1 MRRFA
6 GNKSRLCSIPRRLS
20 RRLCYR
26 DHVWFFHATKH
37 VSANRNRER
46 EKVTNTTIAPEDL
59 QKSILQHLEKSLGKD
74 TQNATLYDWRTSLS
88 LALRDLVV
96 DPWFR
101 STRKTYEAAGKRV
114 YYLSMEFL
122 IGRLLEDVAINLGA
136 EDASRKALADLGL
149 EYDKVVRDEPDA
161 ALGNGGLGRLAACF
175 LDSLST
181 LGIPAYG
188 YGIRYEHGLFEQH
201 FEDGRQIEVAEGWLA
216 QRHTW
221 EFERPE
227 VTYRIGFGGHVNG
240 NWEPAE
246 TVIAN
251 AYDTP
256 ILGWKGRWANT
267 LRLWSAKPT
276 VLFDLGSFNRG
287 DLVGAVVPEALARAI
302 SRVLYPDDTTE
313 AGKELRLKQ
322 EYFFTSA
329 SLQDIVRRFGSEGYA
344 IDTLAD
350 HVAIQL
356 NDTHPA
362 IAGPELIRLLADDH
376 GVEMARAIEI
386 ARDCLAYTNHTLLP
400 EALERWDLGLF
411 ARTLPRHLQ
420 IIETIEAD
428 HLSRTGSHV
437 RIIEDHSVKMGE
449 LAFIMAHCVNGVSA
463 LHSEL
468 VKKTVFADLNRDYP
482 GRIIN
487 QTNGVTPRR
496 WLYNCNAPLRELIN
510 RTIGENWVDDLDQ
523 LKKLETHVSDAGFLE
538 DFMAAKQANK
548 KRLANWLGEQVG
560 QTVDPAAM
568 FDIQIKR
575 IHEYKRQFMNIL
587 ETIAHWNEIRDNPN
601 GDWTP
606 RLKIFGGKAAP
617 GYFVA
622 KEIIHLIND
631 VSRVIN
637 TDPVTRD
644 RLKVIYPPNYNVSM
658 AEVLIPAADLS
669 EQISTAG
676 KEASGTG
683 NMKFA
688 LNGALTIGTLDGA
701 NVEIRERVGEE
712 NFFLF
717 GLTAEEVVNR
727 RTQHDFSRTAIAN
740 SPHLARVLNQIA
752 DGLFSAGDPGRYHG
766 LVTLLYEHD
775 YFLVTCDF
783 DDYHAT
789 QNKVDTA
796 FVDRRR
802 WSEMAALNTARS
814 GWFSSDRTIEGYAK
828 DIWNTPSLLDKSG
841 S

>member
-1 MRRFA
+1 M
-6 GNKSRLCSIPRRLS
+6 
-20 RRLCYR
+20 
-26 DHVWFFHATKH
+26 TK
-37 VSANRNRER
+37 
-46 EKVTNTTIAPEDL
+46 TIASDDL
-59 QKSILQHLEKSLGKD
+59 QFNILRHLKKSLGKD
-74 TQNATLYDWRTSLS
+74 TANATLYDWRTSLS

-96 DPWFR
+96 DPWFQ

-122 IGRLLEDVAINLGA
+122 IGRLLEDVAVNLGA
-136 EDASRKALADLGL
+136 ESASRAALESLGL
-149 EYDKVVRDEPDA
+149 DYDEVVHDEPDA

-201 FEDGRQIEVAEGWLA
+201 FENGRQIEVAEGWLS

-227 VTYRIGFGGHVNG
+227 VNYPVGFGGHVNG
-240 NWEPAE
+240 TWEPAE

-256 ILGWKGRWANT
+256 ILGWKARWANT

-329 SLQDIVRRFGSEGYA
+329 SLQDIVRRFKSEGFG
-344 IDTLAD
+344 IETLPD

-362 IAGPELIRLLADDH
+362 IAGPELVRLLVDEN
-376 GVEMARAIEI
+376 GVEMKTAIDI
-386 ARDCLAYTNHTLLP
+386 AKACLAYTNHTLLP

-411 ARTLPRHLQ
+411 ARTLPRHLH
-420 IIETIEAD
+420 IIEIIEEE
-428 HLSRTGSHV
+428 HLAATGSHV

-449 LAFIMAHCVNGVSA
+449 LAFVMAHRVNGVSA

-468 VKKTVFADLNRDYP
+468 VKKTVFHDLNQTYP
-482 GRIIN
+482 DRIIN

-496 WLYNCNAPLRELIN
+496 WLYSCNPPLRSLISE
-510 RTIGENWVDDLDQ
+510 TIGEGWVDDLEQ
-523 LKKLETHVSDAGFLE
+523 LSRLEPHCADSGFL
-538 DFMAAKQANK
+538 DAFMAAKRANK
-548 KRLANWLGEQVG
+548 ERLANWFADKTDLQI
-560 QTVDPAAM
+560 DPSAM
-568 FDIQIKR
+568 FDVQIKR

-601 GDWTP
+601 GEWIP

-617 GYFVA
+617 GYVVA

-631 VSRVIN
+631 VAKVIN
-637 TDPVTRD
+637 ADPVTQD
-644 RLKVIYPPNYNVSM
+644 RLKVVYPPNYNVSM
-658 AEVLIPAADLS
+658 AEILIPAADLS

-701 NVEIRERVGEE
+701 NVEIRERVGAE

-717 GLTAEEVVNR
+717 GLTAEEVVER
-727 RTQHDFSRTAIAN
+727 RNQHDFSRAAIAA
-740 SPHLARVLNQIA
+740 SPRLTRVLNQIA
-752 DGLFSAGDPGRYHG
+752 DGLFSPGDPGRYHG
-766 LVTLLYEHD
+766 LVRLLHEHD

-783 DDYHAT
+783 DDYFDT
-789 QNKVDTA
+789 QRRVDST
-796 FVDRRR
+796 FVDHAR
-802 WSEMAALNTARS
+802 WARMAALNTARS
-814 GWFSSDRTIEGYAK
+814 GWFSSDRTIRGYAE
-828 DIWNTPSLLDKSG
+828 DIWNSSSLLDRS
-841 S
+841 